1 MNKLTQKTHQ
11 SGKYQS
17 GFSMIEVLITMIIIL
32 VGLLGIAALQGRAQ
46 MLEFESYQRAQ
57 ALILMSDIVDRIN
70 INRSTVS
77 CFDFSN
83 PATGTGFIGAG
94 YNYPGALSCGAST
107 GPYNTQAMA
116 AIKSIDDL
124 LDGAAETSG
133 GASVGSML
141 GARACISYDATT
153 EVGGI
158 AGSGLRTVAVS
169 WQALIAL
176 NVPAVNC
183 GNNQYGDETKRR
195 TVSTAFRIAD
205 LL

>member
-1 MNKLTQKTHQ
+1 
-11 SGKYQS
+11 
-17 GFSMIEVLITMIIIL
+17 MIEVLITMIIIL
-32 VGLLGIAALQGRAQ
+32 VGLLGIAALQARAQ

-77 CFDFSN
+77 CFDISN
-83 PATGTGFIGAG
+83 PATGTGFIGVG
-94 YNYPGALSCGAST
+94 YGGTATCGAST
-107 GPYNTQAMA
+107 GAYNAQAIA
-116 AIKSIDDL
+116 AIDSIDDL

-133 GASVGSML
+133 GLAVGSML
-141 GARACISYDATT
+141 GARACISYDAAT

-158 AGSGLRTVAVS
+158 AGSGLHTVAVS
-169 WQALIAL
+169 WQALIDL

-183 GNNQYGDETKRR
+183 GNGQYGVETKRR
-195 TVSTAFRIAD
+195 TISTAFRIAD